1 MISRLKPKQLC
12 RFSLATLL
20 FAMLCLGGYLS
31 AYRVGFDAGKQE
43 GVNQLVAAVNRP
55 PLIVRSYSVGDLVVP
70 QATGAA
76 DFDSLIDA
84 ILVHVAPHD
93 WMENGTGEG
102 EIQPF
107 PANLSLVISQT
118 EANHQAIA
126 ALLAQFRQAQR
137 TFAAIDR

>member
-1 MISRLKPKQLC
+1 MISRLKPKQLF

-31 AYRVGFDAGKQE
+31 GYRVGFDAGKQE

-55 PLIVRSYSVGDLVVP
+55 PLIIKSYSVGDLVVSST
-70 QATGAA
+70 TGAA

-107 PANLSLVISQT
+107 PTNLSLVISGSDLHRAVELLHT
-118 EANHQAIA
+118 EFFSDPDPEA
-126 ALLAQFRQAQR
+126 FE
-137 TFAAIDR
+137 